1 MNGELSPVEVLS
13 VAEARA
19 AAIVDMFPEQTP
31 ATAAGTV
38 AALAQAVNTLTAM
51 VNELALINARQI
63 DELDYLRR
71 RIERLEQ
78 SKVV

>member
-19 AAIVDMFPEQTP
+19 AAIVDMFPEQPP

-51 VNELALINARQI
+51 VNELALINARQS
-63 DELDYLRR
+63 DELDYMRR

-78 SKVV
+78 SKTV